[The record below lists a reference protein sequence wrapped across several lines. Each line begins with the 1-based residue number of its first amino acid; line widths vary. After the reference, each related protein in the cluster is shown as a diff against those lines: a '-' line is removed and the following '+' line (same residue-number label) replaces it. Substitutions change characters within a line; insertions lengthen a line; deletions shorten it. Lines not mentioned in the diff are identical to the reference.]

1 MKAQAGDWVV
11 VHSHLEARP
20 IRRALILA
28 VGAGGEPPYTVRWTD
43 TDHEA
48 VLFPGPDATIVSAAA
63 ESARE
68 RDESSRISGIQA
80 GIRAGGRAVP

>member
-1 MKAQAGDWVV
+1 MQAQAGDWLV

-48 VLFPGPDATIVSAAA
+48 VLFPGPDATIVSATE
-63 ESARE
+63 ESERQRE
-68 RDESSRISGIQA
+68 QSSRIRGMQA
-80 GIRAGGRAVP
+80 DIRAGGHPLR

>member
-48 VLFPGPDATIVSAAA
+48 VLFPGPDATIVSAAE

-68 RDESSRISGIQA
+68 SEESSRISGTQA
-80 GIRAGGRAVP
+80 GIRAGGRAAP